1 LLGRQRRPYDP
12 LVTIGGA
19 GGASRPGR
27 VFYGWYLV
35 GALAAILFLSA
46 GLGFY
51 SQGVFVTPLED
62 EFGWSRGEISAAMA
76 ISTIV
81 SGLSASVVGVLLG
94 RVRVRVLM
102 GLGAAWMAVTF
113 GLLGLTPSLLFFYA
127 MFFLMAAGR
136 AGIMIVPTSVLVAR
150 WFNRRRGLAMG
161 AMTTGIGFGGLV
173 MAPVTAAVISALGWR
188 WAFGVLG
195 VLIGVVALPLI
206 LLVVREWPAD
216 LGLQPDGDEM
226 PERPSEGLAA
236 GSGGEP
242 GWTLRQAWRTPA
254 FIAVSLALGMVFFS
268 QGAVLLHVAP
278 FLEDRGISR
287 QEAGF
292 MLGFVSGVGVI
303 GKLASGYLCDR
314 VAARL
319 VLASVFLMQAL
330 GLLIVLQTGNMAGVA
345 AFVLVFGYAMGAVVA
360 LQPLVLSSLFGSR
373 GLPTIMGGTTVVTS
387 LTSGFGPM
395 LAGYIRDGTGSYS
408 AAFITF
414 IIIDLV
420 AAVLVLLVRRP
431 VGQPEPQPAKAAAA
445 A

>member
-1 LLGRQRRPYDP
+1 M
-12 LVTIGGA
+12 TIGSA
-19 GGASRPGR
+19 GIKHPAGR
-27 VFYGWYLV
+27 IFYGWYLV
-35 GALAAILFLSA
+35 GALAVILFLSA

-81 SGLSASVVGVLLG
+81 SGVSASVVGVLLG

-102 GLGAAWMAVTF
+102 GFGAAWMAVTF

-136 AGIMIVPTSVLVAR
+136 AGIMIVPTSVLVSR
-150 WFNRRRGLAMG
+150 WFSRRRGLAMG

-173 MAPVTAAVISALGWR
+173 MAPVTAALIGALGWR

-206 LLVVREWPAD
+206 ALVVREWPAD
-216 LGLQPDGDEM
+216 LGLQPDGDAT
-226 PERPSEGLAA
+226 PAGPSAGAAA
-236 GSGGEP
+236 GPVEP

-254 FIAVSLALGMVFFS
+254 FIVVSLALGMVFFS

-292 MLGFVSGVGVI
+292 MLGFVSGVGVV

-314 VAARL
+314 VPARL

-330 GLLIVLQTGNMAGVA
+330 GLVIVLQTGNMAGVV

-360 LQPLVLSSLFGSR
+360 LQPLVLASLFGSR

-408 AAFITF
+408 AAFVTF
-414 IIIDLV
+414 IAIDLL
-420 AAVLVLLVRRP
+420 AAALVLLVRRP
-431 VGQPEPQPAKAAAA
+431 LGLAESQPAEATAAA
-445 A
+445 